1 VKYWRENMN
10 KMWAEL
16 PDLKLNYKTLP
27 RGEMNDVEPNKY
39 GLQNTHVGDEYM
51 AYLRRTL
58 YTKIEN
64 AFVGT
69 FYKNSWFNWH
79 KDGRRTCA
87 INVLLTPEDEN
98 AYCEMICP
106 DTNEV
111 HRVPYRQNIPMLFN
125 ATNIHRVMNTTD
137 KDRKILSISF
147 YDKANDGSGFVF
159 DELLMLYDKGLMI
172 NETDIYQV

>member
-1 VKYWRENMN
+1 MN

-64 AFVGT
+64 AFVGL
-69 FYKNSWFNWH
+69 S
-79 KDGRRTCA
+79 
-87 INVLLTPEDEN
+87 L
-98 AYCEMICP
+98 
-106 DTNEV
+106 
-111 HRVPYRQNIPMLFN
+111 
-125 ATNIHRVMNTTD
+125 IH
-137 KDRKILSISF
+137 I
-147 YDKANDGSGFVF
+147 
-159 DELLMLYDKGLMI
+159 
-172 NETDIYQV
+172 